1 MKMHR
6 SMDSHSKGLK
16 NKVDKTFWLKTTI
29 YVGKGLMII
38 DSSANKVDSEW
49 KSKNCLLCRHY
60 VTPINLDHQGN
71 NKR

>member
-38 DSSANKVDSEW
+38 DSSANKVDSE
-49 KSKNCLLCRHY
+49 
-60 VTPINLDHQGN
+60 
-71 NKR
+71 